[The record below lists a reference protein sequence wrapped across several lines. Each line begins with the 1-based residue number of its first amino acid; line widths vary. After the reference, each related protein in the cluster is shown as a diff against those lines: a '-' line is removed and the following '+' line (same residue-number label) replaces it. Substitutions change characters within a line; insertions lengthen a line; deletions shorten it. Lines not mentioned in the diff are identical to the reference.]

1 MCDASRAA
9 WRSMMKAGRAQY
21 QMLQAQFDMLEE
33 GITVT
38 QSRET
43 VRAVQKFQALIEV
56 FEGFFWLPTR
66 EAEYLEFLEVR

>member
-1 MCDASRAA
+1 
-9 WRSMMKAGRAQY
+9 
-21 QMLQAQFDMLEE
+21 MLQAQFDMLEE